1 MWTFFDS
8 LPSLTILLNTVYVV
22 WTFGKPPSP
31 CLVHIVSHFPLFSD
45 LDVGQSTEFNCD
57 SDANPPAQ
65 FEWLQKI
72 SDRNDKSKRGQ
83 VYSRGQG
90 KTLILKNVTY
100 ENEGKWVCVATNS
113 IRGIISNSNIFST
126 FYGKKSTKFD
136 FSPISW
142 KKEPFYTRSGHF

>member
-1 MWTFFDS
+1 M
-8 LPSLTILLNTVYVV
+8 
-22 WTFGKPPSP
+22 
-31 CLVHIVSHFPLFSD
+31 VSFFPLFSD

-113 IRGIISNSNIFST
+113 IRGNYYIYKLVILIIILCFL
-126 FYGKKSTKFD
+126 
-136 FSPISW
+136 
-142 KKEPFYTRSGHF
+142 

>member
-1 MWTFFDS
+1 MQYGH
-8 LPSLTILLNTVYVV
+8 LAN
-22 WTFGKPPSP
+22 PPTPALSIQS
-31 CLVHIVSHFPLFSD
+31 HIFLFFSD

-113 IRGIISNSNIFST
+113 IRGMYVLYLIQIFIIRIITDNQ
-126 FYGKKSTKFD
+126 K
-136 FSPISW
+136 ISE
-142 KKEPFYTRSGHF
+142 KIEIMLDTRNLMVFF